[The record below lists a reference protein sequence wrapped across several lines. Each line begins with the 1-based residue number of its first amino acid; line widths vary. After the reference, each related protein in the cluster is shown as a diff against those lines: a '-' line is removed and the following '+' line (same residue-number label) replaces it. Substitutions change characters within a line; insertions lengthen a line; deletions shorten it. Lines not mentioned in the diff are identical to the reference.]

1 VHAAICRCTVL
12 PSHAA
17 SLQFYCTQRY
27 LFIFTAEVP
36 DTGIEVE
43 AFKMAAALGIHR
55 TVHAGESGSAEMVK
69 RVSSNLLFSTMIS
82 M

>member
-1 VHAAICRCTVL
+1 VYCVTISCSIITVL
-12 PSHAA
+12 
-17 SLQFYCTQRY
+17 
-27 LFIFTAEVP
+27 LFIFTVEVP

-69 RVSSNLLFSTMIS
+69 RVSSYNLLFSTMIS
-82 M
+82 R